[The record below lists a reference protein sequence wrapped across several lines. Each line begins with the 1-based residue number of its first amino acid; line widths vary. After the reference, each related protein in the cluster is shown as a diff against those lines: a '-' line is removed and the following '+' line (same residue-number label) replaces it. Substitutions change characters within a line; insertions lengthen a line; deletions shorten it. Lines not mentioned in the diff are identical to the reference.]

1 MQGSSRRGSSQHEAL
16 SSHLCREEGGRGRPE
31 LRAGPMPPASAV
43 GSRPR
48 ASLSFSLFHHPIF
61 MCPSSA
67 VCSGLGG
74 HGTCYSWPT
83 CAVAISGVLV
93 ESRITL
99 GWACLLLLDLQD
111 GWVGLHDGHDDPVN
125 VVLQA
130 KVDLF
135 LLLNCFHE
143 LWEKQGV
150 GTGHRLWALSF
161 FLLRLWALYGR
172 ALGLG
177 EWIHYL
183 IAGDRADLCGQRFR
197 EGCGEEVLGALDA
210 QVYDLS
216 IELIVLL
223 LQVTVILG
231 WAA

>member
-1 MQGSSRRGSSQHEAL
+1 
-16 SSHLCREEGGRGRPE
+16 
-31 LRAGPMPPASAV
+31 
-43 GSRPR
+43 
-48 ASLSFSLFHHPIF
+48 

-111 GWVGLHDGHDDPVN
+111 GRVGLHDGHDDPVN

-143 LWEKQGV
+143 
-150 GTGHRLWALSF
+150 
-161 FLLRLWALYGR
+161 
-172 ALGLG
+172 
-177 EWIHYL
+177 L

>member
-1 MQGSSRRGSSQHEAL
+1 
-16 SSHLCREEGGRGRPE
+16 
-31 LRAGPMPPASAV
+31 MPPASAV
-43 GSRPR
+43 GYRPR
-48 ASLSFSLFHHPIF
+48 VFLSFSLFHHPIF
-61 MCPSSA
+61 MCLSSA
-67 VCSGLGG
+67 GFGG
-74 HGTCYSWPT
+74 HGTYYYWPM

-143 LWEKQGV
+143 LWEKQEV
-150 GTGHRLWALSF
+150 GTGHRLWTLPF
-161 FLLRLWALYGR
+161 FLKLWVLYGR

-177 EWIHYL
+177 EWIPYL

-216 IELIVLL
+216 IELIILL
-223 LQVTVILG
+223 LQVTIILG
-231 WAA
+231 WAARQCHS

>member
-1 MQGSSRRGSSQHEAL
+1 
-16 SSHLCREEGGRGRPE
+16 
-31 LRAGPMPPASAV
+31 MPPASAV

-111 GWVGLHDGHDDPVN
+111 GRVGLHDGHDDPVN